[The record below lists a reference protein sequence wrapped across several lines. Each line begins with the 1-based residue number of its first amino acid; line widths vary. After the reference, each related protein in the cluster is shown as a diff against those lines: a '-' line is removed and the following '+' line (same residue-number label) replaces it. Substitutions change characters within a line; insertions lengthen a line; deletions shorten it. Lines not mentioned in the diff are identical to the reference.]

1 MASDQH
7 QIPEKVLDDLCSRF
21 IINIPAEQRE
31 DLVRVLF
38 AVELAHWFYIDFYCE
53 DDDDLYVCNIKEFA
67 QQIFVHCPFLRN
79 YVHNLDDFISRWRGY
94 KLSVPTYGAVLLD
107 PTYEHIL
114 LVKGFYN
121 RESWGFPKG
130 KVQENETPIK
140 CAIREV
146 MEEVGFDMKERAFE
160 DQYLER
166 DVNGQLIRLYIVKH
180 VSLDTNFAPKTKNE
194 IKDTRWFRIADLPCH
209 RRDTTS
215 QLKLNINPKAFFMVI
230 PFIRVL
236 RHWINQEC
244 GLNSSSNGDSDN
256 ANEYSKRHEHTS
268 SHHHGGYHQ
277 PAPRRHRTMT
287 CPNNTSQVN
296 IQQKVF
302 GVDQQTSS
310 FIRDG
315 TFEKRKNPSKIIADL
330 TTQNT
335 DEQQISPSNKLQKQ
349 LSVQDT
355 IQRHFSQ
362 ILKNDSI
369 TVTDNTTIT
378 ETLLMRETNSA
389 VVDTLNLTQLTPPM
403 SNDDENKRPLS
414 VKSHKGKRSTTQFRI
429 LPRDKPDELVLQ
441 MKTLESHNHD
451 IDTPDK
457 SQRNRR
463 RVDRQLN
470 HDIAEPL
477 ANLTNAP
484 FRFAG
489 PRCWTQ
495 FRLNRSEVPVSEPS
509 FLPSTLFINIASYI
523 LGHSFPSIMIFIII
537 SSFVIAILIVGL
549 AIARYRIQRKNP
561 ANASTYSITRYW
573 RRPWA
578 STSCDNLATL
588 SIPENKKSYP
598 IHCETTGIIKNSFS
612 WPETSMLHRQDQC
625 ASAKSSS
632 ALSYSLTMERIAEPA
647 SLTFGLRWD
656 EITKSLF
663 VRVVSARHLF
673 IHRRHR
679 QPLVIDSYVRLE
691 LTSTSTESNIS
702 KTFPLMRTHIVK
714 KNAYP
719 IYDELFQFI
728 NIEEINTNDYSLAFT
743 ISTYDTFTRD
753 EVVGEIIFPLK
764 SDTLDSTEMTFTHDL
779 TTRHTQLNN
788 QDLGQML
795 LSMCYQPADS
805 NVTIIVLKASNLP
818 RIGTTKLMNPYFKIY
833 MFYKN
838 QRIFKKRSTIKRT
851 TQCPVYNECFTFK
864 IPDNDIENIHFEIIL
879 FDYDNHMKHEAIGTC
894 SIGKEMN
901 QHWNDRKMLSSNLS
915 QKLLKNLWNTIVLNK
930 QFVRNG
936 QRQPS
941 ILDEYAN
948 IYRPEVESELEY
960 LAVQTSRNK
969 SLQVDY
975 EKEQQRKQR
984 QTVRYH
990 ILRRK
995 YVAHPNDIEVD
1006 PYIKNHM
1013 QFLHKNYPNRWAAD
1027 RLAESFNYPVR
1038 DVKLILQQRTKRRMR
1053 VRPRPP
1059 SSVFGI
1065 KDDDEREK
1073 IIREHIIKRDLRN
1086 SKNEALEKDDGEPV
1100 DCQVLAEESNLVPRQ
1115 RPSDAYMERYNDGF
1129 FSNIISSSDEDQQN
1143 KRDKLLKNK
1152 LLTSSPTLLDRIT
1165 KLRLNAN
1172 ATYDTYSNDQS
1183 AELYNKRMEIIEKM
1197 QKSNDAI
1204 LEMNEKKQKFL
1215 KKPPM
1220 KKIK

>member
-1 MASDQH
+1 
-7 QIPEKVLDDLCSRF
+7 
-21 IINIPAEQRE
+21 
-31 DLVRVLF
+31 
-38 AVELAHWFYIDFYCE
+38 
-53 DDDDLYVCNIKEFA
+53 
-67 QQIFVHCPFLRN
+67 
-79 YVHNLDDFISRWRGY
+79 
-94 KLSVPTYGAVLLD
+94 
-107 PTYEHIL
+107 
-114 LVKGFYN
+114 
-121 RESWGFPKG
+121 
-130 KVQENETPIK
+130 
-140 CAIREV
+140 
-146 MEEVGFDMKERAFE
+146 
-160 DQYLER
+160 
-166 DVNGQLIRLYIVKH
+166 
-180 VSLDTNFAPKTKNE
+180 
-194 IKDTRWFRIADLPCH
+194 
-209 RRDTTS
+209 
-215 QLKLNINPKAFFMVI
+215 
-230 PFIRVL
+230 
-236 RHWINQEC
+236 
-244 GLNSSSNGDSDN
+244 
-256 ANEYSKRHEHTS
+256 
-268 SHHHGGYHQ
+268 
-277 PAPRRHRTMT
+277 
-287 CPNNTSQVN
+287 
-296 IQQKVF
+296 
-302 GVDQQTSS
+302 
-310 FIRDG
+310 
-315 TFEKRKNPSKIIADL
+315 
-330 TTQNT
+330 
-335 DEQQISPSNKLQKQ
+335 
-349 LSVQDT
+349 
-355 IQRHFSQ
+355 
-362 ILKNDSI
+362 
-369 TVTDNTTIT
+369 
-378 ETLLMRETNSA
+378 
-389 VVDTLNLTQLTPPM
+389 
-403 SNDDENKRPLS
+403 
-414 VKSHKGKRSTTQFRI
+414 
-429 LPRDKPDELVLQ
+429 
-441 MKTLESHNHD
+441 
-451 IDTPDK
+451 
-457 SQRNRR
+457 
-463 RVDRQLN
+463 
-470 HDIAEPL
+470 
-477 ANLTNAP
+477 
-484 FRFAG
+484 
-489 PRCWTQ
+489 
-495 FRLNRSEVPVSEPS
+495 
-509 FLPSTLFINIASYI
+509 
-523 LGHSFPSIMIFIII
+523 MIFIII